1 MTYALDP
8 EIATVLAAVLEQSA
22 NLPVV
27 ERGDWKTLRER
38 GNIGQA
44 YLASLAVPFPDVQ
57 MASFSTT
64 TQDSTLIELRWYTRQ
79 DTLPGSTVVYTHG
92 GGMILGTLDTYN
104 AIVSAYVNA
113 TGVPFL
119 AVNYRL
125 APEVHGTTLAEDA
138 FTGVTWLLA
147 HASQLGVDRHRIAI
161 MGDSGGGGVA
171 AGATILARERQIAL
185 AHQIL
190 IYPMLDDRNL
200 VPNPLL
206 TPFATWTYEQN
217 ETAWNAVLDGKQGSE
232 SVSPIAAP
240 ARLTDPKSLAPA
252 YIEVGDLDI
261 FRDEDIAYAQ
271 LLARAGIPVELHVHP
286 GVPHGFERFAP
297 HSKVA
302 RRAMDDRIRV
312 IQSL

>member
-1 MTYALDP
+1 MAYELDP
-8 EIATVLAAVLEQSA
+8 EIATILAAILEQSA

-44 YLASLAVPFPDVQ
+44 YLASLAPPASDVQ
-57 MASFSTT
+57 LTPFSTT
-64 TQDSTLIELRWYTRQ
+64 TGDGTQLELRWYSRKNTA
-79 DTLPGSTVVYTHG
+79 PGSAVVYLHG
-92 GGMILGTLDTYN
+92 GGMILGTLDTYD
-104 AIVSAYVNA
+104 AVVSTYVTA

-125 APEVHGTTLAEDA
+125 APEVHDTTLAEDA
-138 FTGVTWLLA
+138 FAGVTWLMA
-147 HASQLGVDRHRIAI
+147 QASHLGVDPHRVAI

-171 AGATILARERQIAL
+171 AGVAIIARERQVAL
-185 AHQIL
+185 ARQIL

-232 SVSPIAAP
+232 RVSPIAAP
-240 ARLTDPKSLAPA
+240 ARLPDFGGLAPA

-271 LLARAGIPVELHVHP
+271 LLARAGVPVELHVHP

-297 HSKVA
+297 NSKVA
-302 RRAMDDRIRV
+302 RRAMDDRTRV

>member
-1 MTYALDP
+1 MTYELDP
-8 EIATVLAAVLEQSA
+8 EIATVLAAALEQSA
-22 NLPVV
+22 HLPVV
-27 ERGDWKTLRER
+27 ARGDWKTLRER

-44 YLASLAVPFPDVQ
+44 YLASLAPPFPDVQ
-57 MASFSTT
+57 LTSFSTT
-64 TQDSTLIELRWYTRQ
+64 TEDGIQLELRWYSRKNAA
-79 DTLPGSTVVYTHG
+79 PGSAVIYIHG
-92 GGMILGTLDTYN
+92 GGMILGILDTYD
-104 AIVSAYVNA
+104 AVVSAYVTA

-125 APEVHGTTLAEDA
+125 APEVHDTTLAEDA
-138 FTGVTWLLA
+138 FAGVTWLMA
-147 HASQLGVDRHRIAI
+147 HASHLGVEPHRIAI

-171 AGATILARERQIAL
+171 AGAAILARERQVAL
-185 AHQIL
+185 ARQIL
-190 IYPMLDDRNL
+190 IYPMLDDQNL

-206 TPFATWTYEQN
+206 APFATWTYEQN

-232 SVSPIAAP
+232 RVSPIAAP
-240 ARLTDPKSLAPA
+240 ARLTDFGSLAPA

-271 LLARAGIPVELHVHP
+271 LLARAGVPVELHVHP

-297 HSKVA
+297 NSKVA
-302 RRAMDDRIRV
+302 RRAMNDRMRV

>member
-8 EIATVLAAVLEQSA
+8 EIATILAAILEQSA
-22 NLPVV
+22 QQPVV

-44 YLASLAVPFPDVQ
+44 YFASLTPPSPDVQ
-57 MASFSTT
+57 ITSCSTT
-64 TQDSTLIELRWYTRQ
+64 AADGTPIELRWYTRQ
-79 DTLPGSTVVYTHG
+79 DTVLGSAVVYTHG
-92 GGMILGTLDTYN
+92 GGMILGTLDAYDSL
-104 AIVSAYVNA
+104 VSAYVTA

-125 APEVHGTTLAEDA
+125 APEVHDTILAEDA
-138 FTGVTWLLA
+138 FAGVTWLLA
-147 HASQLGVDRHRIAI
+147 HASQLGVDPHRIAL

-171 AGATILARERQIAL
+171 AGAAILARERQVAL
-185 AHQIL
+185 ARQIL

-200 VPNPLL
+200 VPTPLL
-206 TPFATWTYEQN
+206 APFATWTYAQN

-232 SVSPIAAP
+232 RVSPIAAP
-240 ARLTDPKSLAPA
+240 ARLTDLKGLAPA

-261 FRDEDIAYAQ
+261 FRDEDIAYAKR
-271 LLARAGIPVELHVHP
+271 LARAGVPVELHVHP

-297 HSKVA
+297 NSKVA
-302 RRAMDDRIRV
+302 RRAMDDRTRV

>member
-1 MTYALDP
+1 MTYELDP

-22 NLPVV
+22 DLPVV

-44 YLASLAVPFPDVQ
+44 YLASLVPASPDVQ
-57 MASFSTT
+57 LASFSTM
-64 TQDSTLIELRWYTRQ
+64 TQDSTPIELRWYTRK
-79 DTLPGSTVVYTHG
+79 DADPGSAVVYVHG
-92 GGMILGTLDTYN
+92 GGMILGNLDVYD
-104 AIVSAYVNA
+104 AVVSAYVTA

-119 AVNYRL
+119 SVNYRL
-125 APEVHGTTLAEDA
+125 APEVHDTTLAEDA
-138 FTGVTWLLA
+138 FAGVSWLIA
-147 HASQLGVDRHRIAI
+147 HASQLRVDPYRIAI

-171 AGATILARERQIAL
+171 AGAAIVARERQVAL
-185 AHQIL
+185 AQQIL

-206 TPFATWTYEQN
+206 APFATWTYEQN

-232 SVSPIAAP
+232 TVSPIAAP
-240 ARLTDPKSLAPA
+240 ARLTDFGGLAPA

-261 FRDEDIAYAQ
+261 FRDEDISYAK
-271 LLARAGIPVELHVHP
+271 LLARAGVPVELHVHP
-286 GVPHGFERFAP
+286 RAPHGFERFAP
-297 HSKVA
+297 NSKVA
-302 RRAMDDRIRV
+302 KRAMNDRVRV